1 MVEQNYNKI
10 VNSLL
15 RTLPDRGREVL
26 ERRYGIVGDPETLE
40 AIGEDFSVTRERV
53 RQIEEAAFAQL
64 RKAEEM
70 KELEDIFSYLYR
82 HINDYGEH
90 RREERLLND
99 FPGQKNSPAIIFLLD
114 LGNDFKRRNETEK
127 HYTLWTVN
135 PTRLAHL
142 EGFIGAVEQRLEEI
156 SKPLNNVN
164 FWKEVDKISRKTK
177 LSLSKKATES
187 WLDISKSIVQNR
199 FNEWGLSS
207 WPEIL
212 PKSVGDKAY
221 IVLRRENKPLH
232 FAAIVDRMN
241 KVHFSPSQ
249 NIKVG
254 VRSNKPAHVQ
264 TVHNELIKDNRFVLV
279 GRGIYALHEW
289 GYEPGTVKDV
299 LSKVLKDAGQPL
311 PVNKIIAQVAKVR
324 WVKPNTVMLNL
335 QNKRL
340 FSRTSRGE
348 YTLRK
353 A

>member
-187 WLDISKSIVQNR
+187 WLSQN
-199 FNEWGLSS
+199 LSS
-207 WPEIL
+207 RT
-212 PKSVGDKAY
+212 
-221 IVLRRENKPLH
+221 VL
-232 FAAIVDRMN
+232 MN
-241 KVHFSPSQ
+241 GVLALGRKFYQKVS
-249 NIKVG
+249 
-254 VRSNKPAHVQ
+254 A
-264 TVHNELIKDNRFVLV
+264 T
-279 GRGIYALHEW
+279 
-289 GYEPGTVKDV
+289 
-299 LSKVLKDAGQPL
+299 
-311 PVNKIIAQVAKVR
+311 
-324 WVKPNTVMLNL
+324 
-335 QNKRL
+335 KRI
-340 FSRTSRGE
+340 
-348 YTLRK
+348 
-353 A
+353 